1 MEVPFRD
8 GSILVLPNR
17 LLSKLRAAL
26 AMSGYDF
33 ESGGI
38 LLGSKEAQSPRFI
51 VKELTLPSSLDTRK
65 RFAFV
70 RSKNSANR
78 AIERAWRASGG
89 TVNYL
94 GEWHTHNEKSPCPSS
109 ADQNLIGDLVVDGSI
124 PFGRIFMLIAGNSD
138 EIFVGMTTAANPNGF
153 VEERRAKWPV

>member
-8 GSILVLPNR
+8 GSILVLPDR

-26 AMSGYDF
+26 AMGGYYF

-51 VKELTLPSSLDTRK
+51 VKELTLPSPLDTRK
-65 RFAFV
+65 RFTFV
-70 RSKNSANR
+70 RSKNRANR
-78 AIERAWRASGG
+78 AIERAWKTSDG

-94 GEWHTHNEKSPCPSS
+94 GEWHTHNEKSPCPSPT
-109 ADQNLIGDLVVDGSI
+109 DRNLISDLVVDGSI
-124 PFGRIFMLIAGNSD
+124 PFGRIFMLIVGNSN
-138 EIFVGMTTAANPNGF
+138 EIFVGMTTTANPNGF